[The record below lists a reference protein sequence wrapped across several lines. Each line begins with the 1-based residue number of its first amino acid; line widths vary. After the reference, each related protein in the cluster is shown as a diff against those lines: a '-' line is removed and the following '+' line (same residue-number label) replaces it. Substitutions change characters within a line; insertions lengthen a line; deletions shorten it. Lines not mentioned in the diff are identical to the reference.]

1 MYSKRIVYY
10 LRRRKKIRKDKEVR
24 PREKEKFKKK
34 KKKIGLLNGPY
45 NFQPI
50 YKKLFIKVVIRQ
62 LKTNMDEFS
71 KRIL

>member
-1 MYSKRIVYY
+1 M
-10 LRRRKKIRKDKEVR
+10 R
-24 PREKEKFKKK
+24 PREKEKFKK

-50 YKKLFIKVVIRQ
+50 YKRLFIKVVIRQ

>member
-1 MYSKRIVYY
+1 MHSKRIVYY
-10 LRRRKKIRKDKEVR
+10 LRRRKKIRNDKEVR

-34 KKKIGLLNGPY
+34 KTGLLNGPY

-50 YKKLFIKVVIRQ
+50 YKRRFIKVVIRQ
-62 LKTNMDEFS
+62 LKTNMDEFT

>member
-1 MYSKRIVYY
+1 MHSKRIVYY

-24 PREKEKFKKK
+24 PREKEKFKK

>member
-1 MYSKRIVYY
+1 MYGKRIVYY

-24 PREKEKFKKK
+24 PREKEEFK

-50 YKKLFIKVVIRQ
+50 YKRRFIKVVIRQ